1 MLQNY
6 NTLCR
11 PDTFQDT
18 RMQHQSLPARS
29 FKGAKRLYII
39 ETVFR
44 TNPFGSG
51 TCAMYAK
58 KSSGAYSCTF
68 MTVVLVAHHPPLC
81 HIRMDKKW
89 YRNALERSILSF
101 FIYLPIYVY
110 THSLIDSSGPSLDQS
125 IHLIC
130 VYLSIYLSIH
140 LSDCLSIYLSIY
152 LSLA

>member
-81 HIRMDKKW
+81 HIRMDMKW

-110 THSLIDSSGPSLDQS
+110 THSFDWFIRSVPRS
-125 IHLIC
+125 IYPPDMCISIYLSIYLT
-130 VYLSIYLSIH
+130 VYLSIYLS
-140 LSDCLSIYLSIY
+140 
-152 LSLA
+152 SLA

>member
-101 FIYLPIYVY
+101 
-110 THSLIDSSGPSLDQS
+110 
-125 IHLIC
+125 
-130 VYLSIYLSIH
+130 LSIYLFTYIPIHWLIHPVRPSIN
-140 LSDCLSIYLSIY
+140 LSTWYVYIYLSIYLSIY
-152 LSLA
+152 LTVYLSIYLS